1 MQQLLQPC
9 QWFIVFQIYK
19 YVRLDAWLLGE
30 DLLLFK
36 VLYKS
41 VCEPHYIIIQGQV
54 CNRIVYI
61 TAIIIY
67 KIMKK
72 LLDSDWLRAVQ
83 FKWNTKLC
91 KKCNWHQCKLH
102 TVILDYDWLI
112 DNRNFLSQWYHV
124 KWWQKSCRSKL
135 WKKVS
140 WMREKWLQERSFST
154 SSTEILSCYIINK

>member
-102 TVILDYDWLI
+102 IVILDYDWLI
-112 DNRNFLSQWYHV
+112 DNEKFSNLVISCKMMTNMASRKVFRHILHMNFV
-124 KWWQKSCRSKL
+124 
-135 WKKVS
+135 V
-140 WMREKWLQERSFST
+140 F
-154 SSTEILSCYIINK
+154 IFN